1 MPLSCAACCRE
12 ARLEELE
19 IDIQSCAGPALLHA
33 IILSPSLAPLPLSV
47 CVMVLVGRSEFKF
60 AEICQRGPGRYDT
73 RRTIGG
79 QADNDPLLTDEPSWL
94 PLVREILGNDC
105 VPLWQGVVSPPMLPP
120 LGTDSAPGGGEWSP
134 RGHHG
139 HRGRRGRC
147 WPSQVAKPRRIT
159 QVGRCSASC
168 CCRFESLPDPPPLP
182 PAVVPEYTA
191 VHEHFD

>member
-120 LGTDSAPGGGEWSP
+120 LGTDSARGGGGGVVTTWSP
-134 RGHHG
+134 RPP
-139 HRGRRGRC
+139 RPPR
-147 WPSQVAKPRRIT
+147 QVLAKSGCEA
-159 QVGRCSASC
+159 QADHAGWSMQCLVL
-168 CCRFESLPDPPPLP
+168 LPIRVTARSPPPSTRGC
-182 PAVVPEYTA
+182 A
-191 VHEHFD
+191 